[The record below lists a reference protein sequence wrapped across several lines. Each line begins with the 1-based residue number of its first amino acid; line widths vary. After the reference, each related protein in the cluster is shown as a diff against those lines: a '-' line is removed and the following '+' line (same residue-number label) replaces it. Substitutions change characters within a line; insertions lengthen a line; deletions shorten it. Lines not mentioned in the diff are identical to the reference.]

1 MNYSYGLFLTL
12 SPNDNSILLP
22 IITNLQKKYSDQPP
36 FNPHITI
43 YHATTVTS
51 LAATISA
58 VESATRNVR
67 PFTIESDGYGFE
79 EVWSK
84 ILYLKIKPSKKIIQ
98 IESNIMH
105 ELGDTT
111 TKEYVPHISLMYK
124 DALSPKERNKIIA
137 SLSLPP
143 TFTIQG
149 IQVLSPGANNN
160 DWRDYTKWQVM
171 HTIDFSQQYNPPNT
185 NHIST
190 SINRHQL

>member
-1 MNYSYGLFLTL
+1 MKQNFGFVLYL
-12 SPNDNSILLP
+12 SASDNDILRP
-22 IITNLQKKYSDQPP
+22 IITHLQQKYCNQSP
-36 FNPHITI
+36 FEPHLSLSFSLAKITLPDVIKTVTNATQHITSF
-43 YHATTVTS
+43 V
-51 LAATISA
+51 
-58 VESATRNVR
+58 VEA
-67 PFTIESDGYGFE
+67 DGFGFDDK
-79 EVWSK
+79 WSRA
-84 ILYLKIKPSKKIIQ
+84 LYIKIKPNPRLDEIRT
-98 IESNIMH
+98 N
-105 ELGDTT
+105 LN
-111 TKEYVPHISLMYK
+111 KEIDPNNNSPFTPHISLIYK